1 MLLQEVH
8 VKTALKVI
16 GGLLL
21 VVVVLVGGTL
31 AWAFSAADAKRVPHR
46 FDDIH
51 GKDLPVPW
59 PLTQKEIDDLRAEKL
74 AAMTMPAQGEQLP
87 GTEPP
92 PDPLAGVD
100 LQAVAME
107 RALARG
113 KHLIEAR
120 LACTDCHGKD
130 FAGSTVVDVP
140 IMGRFVCPNITQGGT
155 TKGWK
160 PADFDRII
168 RHGVGHDGRGILM
181 PSRDFTM
188 LSDQE
193 VSDVIAV
200 VTSMPPV
207 EKVQPPIKLG
217 PIYALLMATGK
228 VPIDAENI
236 DHAAPR
242 LAEPPA
248 AVVGAEFGAHLT
260 QVCVGC
266 HKADFAGGPITGG
279 DPSWPPA
286 RNLTQDPTG
295 LKDWT
300 LDDFRR
306 ALREGKRKDGTDL
319 NPVMPWAMTKN
330 MTDDEIAS
338 IWEYLKTVP
347 PKPWP
352 TKG

>member
-1 MLLQEVH
+1 M
-8 VKTALKVI
+8 KTALKVI
-16 GGLLL
+16 GALLL
-21 VVVVLVGGTL
+21 VVVVLAGGTL
-31 AWAFSAADAKRVPHR
+31 AWAFSSSNAKMVPHR
-46 FDDIH
+46 FDDIQ
-51 GKDLPVPW
+51 GKDVPVPW
-59 PLTQKEIDDLRAEKL
+59 PLSQKEIDDLRAEKL

-113 KHLIEAR
+113 RHLIDAR
-120 LACTDCHGKD
+120 LACTDCHSKD
-130 FAGSTVVDVP
+130 FSGSTVVDVP
-140 IMGRFVCPNITQGGT
+140 IMGRFVCPNVTQGGT

-160 PADFDRII
+160 PADYDRVI
-168 RHGVGHDGRGILM
+168 RHGVGHDGRGLTM
-181 PSRDFTM
+181 PSRDFSN

-200 VTSMPPV
+200 LTSMPPV

-217 PIYALLMATGK
+217 PVFAMLMATGK
-228 VPIDAENI
+228 LPIDAEHI

-242 LAEPPA
+242 LVEPPA
-248 AVVGAEFGAHLT
+248 AVVGAEFGEHLV

-266 HKADFAGGPITGG
+266 HRADFAGGPIVGG

-286 RNLTQDPTG
+286 RNLTQDATG
-295 LKDWT
+295 LQSWT
-300 LDDFRR
+300 VDDFKV
-306 ALREGKRKDGTDL
+306 ALREGKRKDGSAI
-319 NPVMPWAMTKN
+319 NPVMPFAMTKN
-330 MTDDEIAS
+330 MTDDEIAA

-352 TKG
+352 VKG